1 MKIEYDKIFLRLLF
15 FFSGFLSIFIV
26 VIEFFNIGVF
36 GDLLLIYITMG
47 FFMQMS
53 TFFYDR
59 MIIKKKSTYSLL
71 LICCILLVYAFY
83 LILIIFTVI
92 SLNNILAIFE
102 LLFLMISIGFIKVL
116 ISFKKKNNYMFCR
129 ILLRIEFLITLS
141 LSSIIFILNFFERS
155 SLIFLISLCLLLG
168 GFSNI
173 LYGFI
178 WKLKNN

>member
-102 LLFLMISIGFIKVL
+102 LLFLIPSFLLHL
-116 ISFKKKNNYMFCR
+116 IEKFRSLILSFKNDPC
-129 ILLRIEFLITLS
+129 T
-141 LSSIIFILNFFERS
+141 
-155 SLIFLISLCLLLG
+155 
-168 GFSNI
+168 
-173 LYGFI
+173 
-178 WKLKNN
+178 